1 MFYLL
6 TLLLKISTNHT
17 KTRWQ
22 QAEKLT
28 QIENMNNINFK
39 KWAFHFMIWIIIINI
54 ISFYLTISYNSLFN
68 GQDNTG
74 EVLLYFGIIGI
85 ILLLLSLVFII
96 LSSIK
101 NEKKNYQYWISV
113 IGVFIFGV
121 LPILASLF

>member
-1 MFYLL
+1 
-6 TLLLKISTNHT
+6 
-17 KTRWQ
+17 
-22 QAEKLT
+22 
-28 QIENMNNINFK
+28 MNNVNFK

>member
-1 MFYLL
+1 
-6 TLLLKISTNHT
+6 
-17 KTRWQ
+17 
-22 QAEKLT
+22 
-28 QIENMNNINFK
+28 MNNVNFK

-101 NEKKNYQYWISV
+101 KEKKNYQYWISV

-121 LPILASLF
+121 LPILASFF